1 MTTDQ
6 IAGQVIEPKGFDAGD
21 AALRKALGEQC
32 LALLRS
38 YRKQGLPR
46 SRLFGQLSGRS
57 KLKAGSRL
65 LV

>member
-38 YRKQGLPR
+38 YRKQGTTEQVGLGPGIKWR
-46 SRLFGQLSGRS
+46 TRALGNG
-57 KLKAGSRL
+57 
-65 LV
+65 